1 MVMLRKARLPGPSIL
16 VYRTFRRPHT
26 EVDLSKPL
34 SFRVA
39 LRKGFIRVEA
49 MKSKAL
55 TVCPSKLAIMIE
67 KTEL

>member
-39 LRKGFIRVEA
+39 LRKGLRVEA
-49 MKSKAL
+49 MKSEAL
-55 TVCPSKLAIMIE
+55 TVYPRKLAIMIE